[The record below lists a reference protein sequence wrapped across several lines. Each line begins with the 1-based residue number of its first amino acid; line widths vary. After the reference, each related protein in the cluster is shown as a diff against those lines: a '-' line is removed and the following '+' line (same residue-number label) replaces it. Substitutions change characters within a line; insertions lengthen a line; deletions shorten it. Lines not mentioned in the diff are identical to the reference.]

1 MKKSLWVPG
10 IAILLSCNDQ
20 TEPPKEV
27 KQYSIEQFYKSTE
40 AFGGNFNI
48 DDSKLLYTSNESG
61 IYNIWEADL
70 ATGKSVQ
77 KTNSNQESFFSSGYV
92 PGTNNFLYSADK
104 GGNENSHIYLRT
116 NDSVVTDLTPGTTE
130 RAGLF
135 GWSRDMKSM
144 YYTSNVRDPRF
155 NDLYK
160 MDTTG
165 WKSTLIYKNDSGL
178 DVSLIS
184 TDEKYLLL
192 NQFITTASSN
202 LYILDQQTKEKKKIT
217 SDNTSNA
224 GLDFSLD
231 GKSLY
236 FLTDDGSEFTYIVKY
251 DIATG
256 NKEKLYSAKWDVVGM
271 AISFNEK
278 YRVVYVNED
287 GASVLHL
294 FDHQTGKELEFPKF
308 DDGSVQ
314 NVSISRSEKKMR
326 LGVGSSKAPSN
337 IYVYDFETKDLKKI
351 TNTLNPEM
359 NEADL
364 VSAQVVRYKSFD
376 GLEIPAIFYKPQQA
390 SAKNKVPAIVFVHG
404 GPGGQ
409 AGQYY
414 FSLTQYLVN
423 HGYAVLDVNNRG
435 SSGYGKTFFKMD
447 NRNHGDKDLK
457 DVVWGKKYLQSL
469 DYIDSNSIAILGGSY
484 GGYMTLAA
492 LCFHPDEFKAGVDLF
507 GVANWLR
514 TLRSIPPYWE
524 AFKNALYDEIGDP
537 NTADTTRLKD
547 HSPLLHADK
556 IKKPLMVLQG
566 ANDPRVLKIESDEV
580 VETVKKSNV
589 PVEYVV
595 FPDEGHGFVKKENE
609 IKGYGQ
615 ILQFLDKYVRSQPA
629 VAVKK

>member
-135 GWSRDMKSM
+135 DWSRDMKSM

-202 LYILDQQTKEKKKIT
+202 LYI
-217 SDNTSNA
+217 
-224 GLDFSLD
+224 
-231 GKSLY
+231 
-236 FLTDDGSEFTYIVKY
+236 
-251 DIATG
+251 
-256 NKEKLYSAKWDVVGM
+256 
-271 AISFNEK
+271 
-278 YRVVYVNED
+278 
-287 GASVLHL
+287 H
-294 FDHQTGKELEFPKF
+294 HP
-308 DDGSVQ
+308 
-314 NVSISRSEKKMR
+314 
-326 LGVGSSKAPSN
+326 
-337 IYVYDFETKDLKKI
+337 
-351 TNTLNPEM
+351 
-359 NEADL
+359 
-364 VSAQVVRYKSFD
+364 
-376 GLEIPAIFYKPQQA
+376 
-390 SAKNKVPAIVFVHG
+390 VF
-404 GPGGQ
+404 
-409 AGQYY
+409 
-414 FSLTQYLVN
+414 F
-423 HGYAVLDVNNRG
+423 
-435 SSGYGKTFFKMD
+435 
-447 NRNHGDKDLK
+447 
-457 DVVWGKKYLQSL
+457 
-469 DYIDSNSIAILGGSY
+469 
-484 GGYMTLAA
+484 
-492 LCFHPDEFKAGVDLF
+492 
-507 GVANWLR
+507 
-514 TLRSIPPYWE
+514 
-524 AFKNALYDEIGDP
+524 
-537 NTADTTRLKD
+537 
-547 HSPLLHADK
+547 
-556 IKKPLMVLQG
+556 IK
-566 ANDPRVLKIESDEV
+566 
-580 VETVKKSNV
+580 
-589 PVEYVV
+589 
-595 FPDEGHGFVKKENE
+595 
-609 IKGYGQ
+609 
-615 ILQFLDKYVRSQPA
+615 
-629 VAVKK
+629 